1 MSIPFID
8 LKSQHRRLSSRI
20 RENIDR
26 VLNHGAY
33 VMGPEIETLEQELS
47 SFCGTEHAVACSSG
61 TDALLLSLMALDVG
75 PGDAVLTTPFTFCA
89 TAEVISL
96 LQAVPV
102 FVDIDPLTF
111 NLDPSQAAKALQ
123 ALDKNDPN
131 IHPLPGY
138 RRRSPD
144 SGSGRNSAHS
154 AINTSKLTPRAII
167 SVDLF
172 GLPCDYDDLSSLAEE
187 HGLWLIVDAAQSFG
201 SLHQGGS
208 SCAMGNISCTSFF
221 PAKPLGCYGDGGM
234 CFTSDSELAELLRSL
249 RVHGQGQSRYDNV
262 RLGLNARMDT
272 LQAAVLLAKMEIFPE
287 ELVMR
292 GKAAMEY
299 NRLLSGLP
307 GIVTP
312 QFFPDRQSAWAQ
324 YSLLAGDKA
333 HRSRIFNRLKAK
345 NIPWAVYYP
354 QPLHL
359 QTAFSYLGYSPGDF
373 PASEDTAARIFS
385 LPMHPYLNPGDQ
397 EMIAK
402 VIADL

>member
-8 LKSQHRRLSSRI
+8 LKHQHRRLSSRI

-26 VLNHGAY
+26 VLKHGAY
-33 VMGPEIETLEQELS
+33 VMGPEIEKLEQELS
-47 SFCGTEHAVACSSG
+47 SFCGTDHAVACSSG

-89 TAEVISL
+89 SAEVISL

-102 FVDIDPLTF
+102 FVDIDPVTF

-123 ALDKNDPN
+123 ALDKNDPG

-138 RRRSPD
+138 RGHKPN
-144 SGSGRNSAHS
+144 SGSGRNAAHS

-172 GLPCDYDDLSSLAEE
+172 GLPCDYDALTALAGE

-201 SLHQGGS
+201 SLHQERS
-208 SCAMGNISCTSFF
+208 PCAMGNISCTSFF

-234 CFTSDSELAELLRSL
+234 CFTRDSKLAELLRSL

-287 ELVMR
+287 ELDMR
-292 GKAAMEY
+292 RKAAMKY

-312 QFFPDRQSAWAQ
+312 KFFPDRQSAWAQ
-324 YSLLAGDKA
+324 YSLLAGDKT
-333 HRSRIFNRLKAK
+333 HRSRIFNRLKAN

-359 QTAFSYLGYSPGDF
+359 QTAFSYLGYIPGDF
-373 PASEDTAARIFS
+373 PASEDTASRIFS
-385 LPMHPYLNPGDQ
+385 LPMHPYLDPGDQ

-402 VIADL
+402 VVADL